1 MNFILPT
8 SLPNPDPGFN
18 VIVTKEEFNLF
29 HSIDRQLF
37 SRLVMELGRE
47 TSESINV
54 MAFIMWVERKTKD
67 YNLVL
72 KILQRW
78 PDLMVR
84 NLADEIVVL
93 LNCIENSEYPN
104 ASASESK
111 LLLIQH
117 ILRHNVTLEYFYEKR
132 LDVITEVTKFINDV
146 CVRAFSDIIE
156 QAYYER
162 AVKEQ
167 ELYLANVY
175 ADTDPQIQ
183 PQIMYYAPPNAVQMV
198 PQQVVP
204 QPQYNEFRS
213 TNNNNGQDINEIL
226 SNLNLDDIY
235 SADTGIVA
243 PHENLNKPIDARTLF
258 ITFSKGYP
266 ISEIELREFFTRKC
280 GDIIDRLIMQ
290 EANPGEQP
298 LYARLVVRPE
308 AINVIDHFLEYQP
321 RMKFAINGKHVS
333 NLYVAI
339 PTNYFSGCRF
349 VMTFTYGSRI
359 TVIGTAI
366 WSYLRGQCFP
376 PDTLTLPA

>member
-18 VIVTKEEFNLF
+18 VVVTKEEFNLF
-29 HSIDRQLF
+29 HSVDRQLF

-54 MAFIMWVERKTKD
+54 MAFIMWVERKSKD
-67 YNLVL
+67 YNLVA

-84 NLADEIVVL
+84 NLADEIVVVL
-93 LNCIENSEYPN
+93 SCIESSEYRPN
-104 ASASESK
+104 ASSSESK

-117 ILRHNVTLEYFYEKR
+117 ILRHDVTLKYFHEKR
-132 LDVITEVTKFINDV
+132 LNVITEVTKFINDV

-175 ADTDPQIQ
+175 AAAATATDTSPPHQIQ
-183 PQIMYYAPPNAVQMV
+183 SPQIMYYAPPNAVPV
-198 PQQVVP
+198 VAQQVNLAPPP
-204 QPQYNEFRS
+204 QF
-213 TNNNNGQDINEIL
+213 NNNGQDINEIL

-235 SADTGIVA
+235 SPDTGIVS
-243 PHENLNKPIDARTLF
+243 PPDNQINPIDDRTLF

-266 ISEIELREFFTRKC
+266 ISQNELTEFFTRKC
-280 GDIIDRLIMQ
+280 GDIIERLIMQ

-298 LYARLVVRPE
+298 LYARLVVRPD
-308 AINVIDHFLEYQP
+308 AINVIDHFLEYQT
-321 RMKFAINGKHVS
+321 RMKFAINGKHVWARKYIHKP
-333 NLYVAI
+333 LYAN
-339 PTNYFSGCRF
+339 PFEAGPSRYF
-349 VMTFTYGSRI
+349 
-359 TVIGTAI
+359 
-366 WSYLRGQCFP
+366 P
-376 PDTLTLPA
+376 

>member
-266 ISEIELREFFTRKC
+266 ISEIELREFFTRYFF
-280 GDIIDRLIMQ
+280 II
-290 EANPGEQP
+290 
-298 LYARLVVRPE
+298 YA
-308 AINVIDHFLEYQP
+308 HS
-321 RMKFAINGKHVS
+321 M
-333 NLYVAI
+333 
-339 PTNYFSGCRF
+339 
-349 VMTFTYGSRI
+349 
-359 TVIGTAI
+359 
-366 WSYLRGQCFP
+366 
-376 PDTLTLPA
+376 